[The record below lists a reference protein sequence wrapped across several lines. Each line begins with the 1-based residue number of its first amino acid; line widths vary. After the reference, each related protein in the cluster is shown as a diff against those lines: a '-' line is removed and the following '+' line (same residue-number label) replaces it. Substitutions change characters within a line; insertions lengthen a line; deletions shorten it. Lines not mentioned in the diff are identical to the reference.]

1 MLRHNHNGLNI
12 SIREQSFF
20 LSQHFS
26 LFFILLQVNLSHKY
40 LSDKKTSL
48 WKQKDGK
55 LSFKKYSDPLF
66 ASSG

>member
-40 LSDKKTSL
+40 LSDKKTSV
-48 WKQKDGK
+48 WKLKNGEF
-55 LSFKKYSDPLF
+55 SFENYSDPLF